1 MATVTDDK
9 PRVRFPA
16 LSWEQPVSGLQWKNE
31 RCIEG
36 PLAQSLVKFWQPG
49 RVLDAGCAMNGI
61 FETPPVATVTH
72 LTQDVEYE
80 DRYLMPRREYVSADL
95 RDLSRYADWAFD
107 RVACV
112 STLEHI
118 GGDNARYGGTVEHSP
133 ATVVLAAAELWRVTK
148 HLLFVTVPF
157 RVTPVDERE
166 QNWRAFTP
174 DTLRMELLLYWPR
187 ADVRYYHL
195 AADGWR
201 GPTMEPELN
210 PMPKKVNQ
218 IACILVTR

>member
-1 MATVTDDK
+1 MAPVENR

-16 LSWEQPVSGLQWKNE
+16 LEWGQPVSGLVWQNE

-36 PLAQSLVKFWQPG
+36 PVAQSLVTLWKPG
-49 RVLDAGCAMNGI
+49 TVLDAGCALNGI
-61 FETPPVATVTH
+61 YEEPPVATVTH
-72 LTQDVEYE
+72 LTQDIEHE

-95 RDLSRYADWAFD
+95 RDLSRYADQAFD
-107 RVACV
+107 RVGCV
-112 STLEHI
+112 STLEHV
-118 GGDNARYGGTVEHSP
+118 GGDNARYGGPVEKAP
-133 ATVVLAAAELWRVTK
+133 GTVVLAAAELWRVTK

-157 RVTPVDERE
+157 RVTPIDESE
-166 QNWRAFTP
+166 QAWRAFTP

-201 GPTMEPELN
+201 GPTTEPEPN

-218 IACILVTR
+218 IACVLVRR